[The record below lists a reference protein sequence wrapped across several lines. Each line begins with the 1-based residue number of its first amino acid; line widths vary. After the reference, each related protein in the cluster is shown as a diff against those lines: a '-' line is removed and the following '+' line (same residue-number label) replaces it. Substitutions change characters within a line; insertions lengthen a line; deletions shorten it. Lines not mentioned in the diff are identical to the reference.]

1 MFENIQL
8 AFQGVF
14 GHKLRSFLTMLGII
28 IGIASIIT
36 IISTIKGTNEQIKQN
51 LIGSGSN
58 IVNVQLY
65 QNDWAVDMSYQTP
78 DGIRVLQDEQRDEM
92 IALDGVADVTLYRSR
107 ENVEGFYYRNTG
119 FSGKLYG
126 VDDHYFSVYGY
137 EVRSGRGFTA
147 RDFASASK
155 NVILD
160 ETAAK
165 TLFSSD
171 DPIGKIVEISGEP
184 FTVVGVVS
192 QKSSFEPRINS
203 VKDYAMYVQESSGLA
218 FVPTS
223 VWPVLY
229 RFDEPQNVAVRA
241 TSTDTMTDA
250 GKAVADYLTSD
261 EQPAHLD
268 CQHLPA
274 RWRCGRYEHH
284 ARDRHGA
291 HGGDRPEK
299 GHRRKAPPHSG
310 AVPDGGVR
318 ADRYRRPARR
328 AGRHRHVAAHLE
340 VHGYADGA
348 ECPRHSRGGGVL
360 RPHRPD
366 LRPRPGREGVEAQP
380 HRGPSPRIMR
390 FLMQPPVFRAA
401 AFSYCNLRAVPLQ
414 SYRAGHPG
422 AISAKEGTRMEKKA
436 VYPGSFDP
444 FTNGH
449 MDIVRKA
456 SAIFDRVY
464 IVMAVNSEKRRAFDC
479 RRMQEAME
487 RALADSG
494 ITNCEVSI
502 YDGLIAEYTKHHGI
516 GYMVRGLRN
525 NMDYNYEENIA
536 EVNKLIDPSLEYVY
550 FRADNVAVSS
560 SMVKELRHYGQDVSS
575 YVPPAIAAL
584 LADGNTER

>member
-1 MFENIQL
+1 M
-8 AFQGVF
+8 
-14 GHKLRSFLTMLGII
+14 
-28 IGIASIIT
+28 
-36 IISTIKGTNEQIKQN
+36 
-51 LIGSGSN
+51 
-58 IVNVQLY
+58 
-65 QNDWAVDMSYQTP
+65 
-78 DGIRVLQDEQRDEM
+78 
-92 IALDGVADVTLYRSR
+92 
-107 ENVEGFYYRNTG
+107 
-119 FSGKLYG
+119 
-126 VDDHYFSVYGY
+126 
-137 EVRSGRGFTA
+137 
-147 RDFASASK
+147 
-155 NVILD
+155 
-160 ETAAK
+160 
-165 TLFSSD
+165 
-171 DPIGKIVEISGEP
+171 
-184 FTVVGVVS
+184 
-192 QKSSFEPRINS
+192 
-203 VKDYAMYVQESSGLA
+203 
-218 FVPTS
+218 PTS

-250 GKAVADYLTSD
+250 GKAVADYLTSH
-261 EQPAHLD
+261 QIIASK
-268 CQHLPA
+268 A
-274 RWRCGRYEHH
+274 T
-284 ARDRHGA
+284 
-291 HGGDRPEK
+291 GDNSYSYRSDDLLKQAQQLQEMSS
-299 GHRRKAPPHSG
+299 ATNNQLIWIASISLL
-310 AVPDGGVR
+310 VGGVGVMNIMLVTVTER
-318 ADRYRRPARR
+318 TAEIGLKKAIGAKRRRILAQFLTE
-328 AGRHRHVAAHLE
+328 ASVLTGIGGLLGVLGGIGHVAAHLE

-380 HRGPSPRIMR
+380 HRGTSPRIMR
-390 FLMQPPVFRAA
+390 FFQQPPETGRRIFV
-401 AFSYCNLRAVPLQ
+401 LQ
-414 SYRAGHPG
+414 FAGRPGYNYRALGTG

-456 SAIFDRVY
+456 TAIFDRVY

-494 ITNCEVSI
+494 IRNCEVSI